1 MANTLN
7 TVKED
12 LQMLFVRSIIIGL
25 TYYKDKLINILKD
38 ELTEEDIKELN
49 YRKNKIYKIEI
60 EKGILT
66 DDQISQ
72 IRDYRRAI
80 QFDLARILYR
90 LCRFEEGKL
99 SINII
104 EEMAKM
110 FNIQVK
116 IYDENKTIIYKTPPM
131 DVQIKILFYDNKFL
145 HISRESLITPCKL
158 KKFKTMN
165 INYILVSQ

>member
-1 MANTLN
+1 MN
-7 TVKED
+7 ED

-25 TYYKDKLINILKD
+25 TYYKDKLINIFKD
-38 ELTEEDIKELN
+38 ELTEEDIKEIN

-60 EKGILT
+60 EKGVLT

-90 LCRFEEGKL
+90 LCRIDEGTL
-99 SINII
+99 SKNII
-104 EEMAKM
+104 DEIAKKLDVQ
-110 FNIQVK
+110 II
-116 IYDENKTIIYKTPPM
+116 IYDENKNIIYKTS
-131 DVQIKILFYDNKFL
+131 DKLIQIKILYYNNKFF

-165 INYILVSQ
+165 INFILVSQ